1 MRESRPGAFR
11 LCRGARPAGAAR
23 NIVLYT
29 QLLQQRYAGILDDK
43 GREACQIS
51 ADGAKR
57 MQSLLDGLLAY
68 TRVVSESEVEGDM
81 AARSALDCTQ
91 ILASFK
97 ENLRTA
103 IEEARAEILCH
114 ELPLVNARD
123 THLLQLFQNLLSNA
137 IKYKKPGENYRSFI
151 SPRARKRGCWVF
163 LVQDNGVG
171 IGPEYSE
178 KNIRGFQ
185 TSARKGNTRCGHGAS
200 ICSRIVAHYGGK
212 IWVESEEGRGST
224 FAFTLPRTTTEG
236 NDIGRNT
243 RPHTDHR

>member
-1 MRESRPGAFR
+1 MDISDRKHGEEALRRANTALMCANRDLEHF
-11 LCRGARPAGAAR
+11 AYAAAHDLQEPLR

-29 QLLQQRYAGILDDK
+29 QLLQQRYSGVLDEK

-51 ADGAKR
+51 ADSAKR

-91 ILASFK
+91 ILASVK

-103 IEEARAEILCH
+103 IEEAKAEILCH

-137 IKYKKPGENYRSFI
+137 IKYKKPGEDPVI
-151 SPRARKRGCWVF
+151 HITARQEEGYWVF

-171 IGPEYSE
+171 IRPEYQK
-178 KNIRGFQ
+178 KNLRGFQ
-185 TSARKGNTRCGHGAS
+185 TSARKGNTRCGHGS
-200 ICSRIVAHYGGK
+200 YNLQSNR
-212 IWVESEEGRGST
+212 R
-224 FAFTLPRTTTEG
+224 TLWWENLG
-236 NDIGRNT
+236 
-243 RPHTDHR
+243 